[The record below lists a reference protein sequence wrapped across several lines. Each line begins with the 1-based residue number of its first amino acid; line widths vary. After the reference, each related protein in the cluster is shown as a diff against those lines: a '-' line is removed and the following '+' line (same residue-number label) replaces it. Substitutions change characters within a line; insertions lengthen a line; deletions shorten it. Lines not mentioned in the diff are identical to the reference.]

1 MDEEKLFVKDRDV
14 VVPGEVLAQGMSYL
28 PGYGSYRLGDT
39 IMANRLGLLM
49 IDGKVLKTVP
59 LSGRYLPKSNDVIIG
74 RVVDILMS
82 GWRMDINS
90 PYTAVLPLK
99 DASFNFI
106 EKGADLTQYFELEDY
121 MVVKITNVTS
131 QKLVDVTCKGPGLQ
145 KIKGGQIIHV
155 NTHKV
160 PRIIGKKGSMVSMI
174 KRATD
179 CRVIVG
185 QNGVAWV
192 SGAPEMEM
200 IAINTIRM
208 IEEKSHTSG
217 LTERVKEFLEK
228 ATGKTIELE
237 SLESGSDEGGEY
249 QQHDDQGQGQG
260 GEQREYRPR
269 EPRRE
274 YGRGGGYG
282 GGGYGGNRGGGGGG
296 YRGPPRRSYQPRG
309 SQ

>member
-1 MDEEKLFVKDRDV
+1 
-14 VVPGEVLAQGMSYL
+14 MSYL

-59 LSGRYLPKSNDVIIG
+59 LSERYLPKSNDVIIG
-74 RVVDILMS
+74 RVIDILMS
-82 GWRMDINS
+82 GWRLEINS

-99 DASFNFI
+99 DASFNYI

-208 IEEKSHTSG
+208 IEDKSHTSG

-237 SLESGSDEGGEY
+237 SLESGSDDGDY
-249 QQHDDQGQGQG
+249 QHHTDDQGQGQSQG
-260 GEQREYRPR
+260 GYGGDRGGYRPR

-274 YGRGGGYG
+274 FDRRGGGG
-282 GGGYGGNRGGGGGG
+282 GHGGYGGNRGGGGG
-296 YRGPPRRSYQPRG
+296 YRGQPRRNYQPRG
-309 SQ
+309 